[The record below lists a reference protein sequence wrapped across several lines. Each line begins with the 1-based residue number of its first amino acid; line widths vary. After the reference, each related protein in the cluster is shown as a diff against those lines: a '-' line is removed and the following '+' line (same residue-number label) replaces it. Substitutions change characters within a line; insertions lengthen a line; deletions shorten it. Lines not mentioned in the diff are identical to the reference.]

1 MGLER
6 DRLRSMR
13 VEINKRL
20 RSKPMAKSQQW
31 WSWVVSLSL
40 SLSLDCLISCG
51 GGAFDCLISNGDDG
65 LSLSRSFS

>member
-31 WSWVVSLSL
+31 WSWVVSF
-40 SLSLDCLISCG
+40 SLDCLISCG

-65 LSLSRSFS
+65 LSLSCSLS